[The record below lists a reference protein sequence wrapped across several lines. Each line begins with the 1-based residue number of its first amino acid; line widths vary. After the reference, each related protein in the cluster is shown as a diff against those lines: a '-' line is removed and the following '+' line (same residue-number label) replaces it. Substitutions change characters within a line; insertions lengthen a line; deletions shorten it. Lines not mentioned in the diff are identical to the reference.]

1 MVVGWGIWLCTNY
14 GNYGKKTIED
24 FIKETGIVINTDK
37 IRQVVL
43 ENVYLLNTEAGSLFD
58 VVQ

>member
-1 MVVGWGIWLCTNY
+1 MNQQFRYKL
-14 GNYGKKTIED
+14 ED